1 MRTFFAAT
9 FVLLA
14 LTGSGLG
21 LSVSNDATC
30 GGNTGN
36 TCLGSVFGNCCSQY
50 GYCGSTTDHCSGG
63 CQAGFGSCSSGGG
76 GGGSQPAPV
85 LKASSDGTCGGSTGS
100 TCAGTPFGTCCSQ
113 YGYCGSTDAHC
124 TGGCQSGFGSCSSGG
139 GGSQPP
145 PPALNTSPDGTCGGN
160 TGSTCAGSVFGNC
173 CSSSGWCGNGDA
185 YCGQGCQAGFGNCG
199 SSQPSGTATGSQ
211 PSGTATGQPSGTSIP
226 TGTSTPTPTSSP
238 TSQLAACLS
247 AANVPA
253 IFPGSSDYNTLAK
266 PYNVRLP
273 FKPAVIVLATTVQ
286 HVQNAVKCASNAM
299 IKVQARSG
307 GHSYAAFGLG
317 GQDGSMMVDLQG
329 MQSISIDSKNVAKVG
344 GGVRLGNLANTLYNQ
359 GKRAVSHG
367 TCPGVGI
374 GGHFTHGGFGYS
386 SRAWGLAL
394 DHITQLEVVTADGKV
409 VMASATQNTD
419 LFYAMRGA
427 GESFGIVTT
436 FYLRTEAAPTAVVNW
451 SFGFA
456 NQFDTPSV
464 GAKTMLRIQS
474 FARNAS
480 VIDRK
485 IGMGV
490 YMDGE
495 TFSFS
500 GTYFGSLSDF
510 NTKIKPELLRGMPTP
525 ASQSIKSVGWIES
538 LTMLAGKSTIV
549 ESTQTGSYDEHDN
562 FLAKSLVV
570 PESSPITSEAM
581 NSYFQTIK
589 DKSAAAGSSWFS
601 IFNLYGGPDSQI
613 NSVSAASSSYSDRTS
628 LWVIQNYGFTSLD
641 TSPFPL
647 NTVQTYL
654 SALNSALQLRST
666 AGFGAYLNYVD
677 PTLSATQ
684 AHDLYYGKTTYAKL
698 QSIKRVM
705 DPNQLFWNPQAI
717 TV

>member
-1 MRTFFAAT
+1 MRAFFTVAVA
-9 FVLLA
+9 LLA

-21 LSVSNDATC
+21 ISVSNDATC
-30 GGNTGN
+30 GGNTDK

-63 CQAGFGSCSSGGG
+63 CQAGFGSCSSGS

-100 TCAGTPFGTCCSQ
+100 TCAGSPFGTCCSQ

-124 TGGCQSGFGSCSSGG
+124 TGGCQGGFGSCTSGG
-139 GGSQPP
+139 GGGS
-145 PPALNTSPDGTCGGN
+145 PPAPVLKASSDGTCGGN
-160 TGSTCAGSVFGNC
+160 TGSTCAGSLFGSC
-173 CSSSGWCGNGDA
+173 CSSSGWCGDA
-185 YCGQGCQAGFGNCG
+185 TVYCGQGCQAGFGNCQT
-199 SSQPSGTATGSQ
+199 SQPSAT
-211 PSGTATGQPSGTSIP
+211 TS
-226 TGTSTPTPTSSP
+226 TSTSTPTPTP
-238 TSQLAACLS
+238 TPTPNNIADCLAA
-247 AANVPA
+247 AKVPA
-253 IFPGSSDYNTLAK
+253 IYPGSSDYNNLAK

-273 FKPAVIVLATTVQ
+273 FKPAVIVLATTVK
-286 HVQNAVKCASNAM
+286 HVQDAVNCARTAKV
-299 IKVQARSG
+299 KVQARSG

-329 MQSISIDSKNVAKVG
+329 MQSISVDSKNVAKVG

-409 VMASATQNTD
+409 VTASATQNTD

-451 SFGFA
+451 AFGFA
-456 NQFDTPSV
+456 NQFNTPST
-464 GAKTMLRIQS
+464 GAKTMLRIQN

-480 VIDRK
+480 VVDRK
-485 IGMGV
+485 LGMGV
-490 YMDGE
+490 YLDGE

-500 GTYFGSLSDF
+500 GTYFGSLADF
-510 NTKIKPELLRGMPTP
+510 NNKVKPELLRDMPTP
-525 ASQSIKSVGWIES
+525 ASQSVKSVGWIES
-538 LTMLAGKSTIV
+538 LTMLAGKNSIV

-589 DKSAAAGSSWFS
+589 DKSAAAGSAWFT

-613 NSVSAASSSYSDRTS
+613 NAVSAASSSYSDRS
-628 LWVIQNYGFTSLD
+628 ALWVIQNYGYTSLE
-641 TSPFPL
+641 TNPFPL

-654 SALNSALQLRST
+654 SSLNSALQLRST

-698 QSIKRVM
+698 QSIKRAV
-705 DPNQLFWNPQAI
+705 DPNQVFWNPQAV

>member
-1 MRTFFAAT
+1 MRNFFAAA
-9 FVLLA
+9 FVLLT

-21 LSVSNDATC
+21 LSVSTDATC
-30 GGNTGN
+30 GGNTDK

-63 CQAGFGSCSSGGG
+63 CQAGFGSCSSSGGG
-76 GGGSQPAPV
+76 GQPQPTPV

-100 TCAGTPFGTCCSQ
+100 TCAGSTFGNCCSQ

-124 TGGCQSGFGSCSSGG
+124 SGGCQAGFGSCSSGG
-139 GGSQPP
+139 GGGGGSQPAP
-145 PPALNTSPDGTCGGN
+145 VLKASSDGACGGN
-160 TGSTCAGSVFGNC
+160 TGSTCAGMTPIAVRAAKLDSAIVVLASRLELLLLLDLNHKLTQPPSLT
-173 CSSSGWCGNGDA
+173 SSASLKPVST
-185 YCGQGCQAGFGNCG
+185 
-199 SSQPSGTATGSQ
+199 SSTDKLPDS
-211 PSGTATGQPSGTSIP
+211 
-226 TGTSTPTPTSSP
+226 TSTPTPTSTP
-238 TSQLAACLS
+238 TQLAACLS

-253 IFPGSSDYNTLAK
+253 IYPGSSDYNKLAK
-266 PYNVRLP
+266 PYNIRLP

-286 HVQNAVKCASNAM
+286 HVQTAVNCARDAK

-329 MQSISIDSKNVAKVG
+329 MQTISVDSKNVAKVG
-344 GGVRLGNLANTLYNQ
+344 GGVRLGNLANTLYSQ

-409 VMASATQNTD
+409 VMASATQNAD

-427 GESFGIVTT
+427 AESFGIITT
-436 FYLRTEAAPTAVVNW
+436 FYLRTEAAPTNVVNW
-451 SFGFA
+451 AFGFA
-456 NQFDTPSV
+456 NQFGNPSV
-464 GAKTMLRIQS
+464 GAKTMLRIQD
-474 FARNAS
+474 FARNAT
-480 VIDRK
+480 VINRK

-490 YMDGE
+490 YLDGE

-500 GTYFGSLSDF
+500 GTYFGSLADF
-510 NTKIKPELLRGMPTP
+510 NSKIKPELLRGMPTP
-525 ASQSIKSVGWIES
+525 ASQSAKSVSWIES
-538 LTMLAGKSTIV
+538 LTMLSGKTSIV
-549 ESTQTGSYDEHDN
+549 ESTQTGAYDEHDN

-570 PESSPITSEAM
+570 PESSPITTEAM
-581 NSYFQTIK
+581 NSFFQTIK
-589 DKSAAAGSSWFS
+589 DKSAAAGASWYT

-613 NSVSAASSSYSDRTS
+613 NAVSAASSSYSDRS
-628 LWVIQNYGFTSLD
+628 ALWVIQNYGFASQD
-641 TSPFPL
+641 TNPFPL
-647 NTVQTYL
+647 GTVQTYL

-677 PTLSATQ
+677 PTLSADQ
-684 AHDLYYGKTTYAKL
+684 AHDLYYGKETYAKL
-698 QSIKRVM
+698 QSIKRAV
-705 DPNQLFWNPQAI
+705 DPSQVFWNPQAI
-717 TV
+717 TI